1 MCHLYLPGTFP
12 GTQFRLCRPES
23 PGHFFSIPIWC
34 NLMNKI
40 NQKKLQNS
48 IETKV
53 RDSEKMDLLNNRES
67 EATVISKKQISLKV
81 QLMSVVLVSGNY
93 IYSVI

>member
-1 MCHLYLPGTFP
+1 
-12 GTQFRLCRPES
+12 
-23 PGHFFSIPIWC
+23 
-34 NLMNKI
+34 MNKI

-53 RDSEKMDLLNNRES
+53 RDSEKMDLSFNNRES

-81 QLMSVVLVSGNY
+81 QLMSVVLV
-93 IYSVI
+93 